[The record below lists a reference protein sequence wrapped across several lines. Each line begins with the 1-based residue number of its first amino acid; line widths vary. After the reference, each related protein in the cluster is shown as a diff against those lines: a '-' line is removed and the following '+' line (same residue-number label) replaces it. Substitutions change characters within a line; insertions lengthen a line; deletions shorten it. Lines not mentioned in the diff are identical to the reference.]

1 MTDWYCQMQRH
12 LIEGYSLFRLS
23 FNILLSFLF
32 EDEKISQPDKSQ
44 LTKCLEAFIEIEDF
58 YFNETNATKTSVI
71 VHFMSL
77 VRKIPMKR
85 WNTIN
90 NALAY
95 TWKKIT
101 DTENAGEIHIDYNR
115 YLESSRK
122 THKRLRRS
130 AEIEPIVCQSIKT
143 ISSTCATSV
152 PLHKK

>member
-1 MTDWYCQMQRH
+1 MQRH

-23 FNILLSFLF
+23 FDILLSFLF

-101 DTENAGEIHIDYNR
+101 DTENAGEIHID
-115 YLESSRK
+115 
-122 THKRLRRS
+122 
-130 AEIEPIVCQSIKT
+130 
-143 ISSTCATSV
+143 
-152 PLHKK
+152 